1 MNDPSSTPPPA
12 SEPLF
17 DRTLRNGILFIQLP
31 ARLTVQQAVALRAG
45 FPAWMDQAGD
55 LRGLV
60 LDFGRTAII
69 DSSGIGALVGIVRA
83 AKEHSLPLSAWSLH
97 RPVALALQMTG
108 LETVVPL
115 TAHTEG
121 LLPRPPRADDQRPP
135 LTHPSVRSGIKR
147 FMDICGATLGLG
159 LTGLL
164 FIPLAIAIRLDSPGP
179 ILFSQIRCGWM
190 GRRFRIWKF
199 RSMVSNAE
207 ALKTTV
213 VNQAQGAF
221 FKNEN
226 DPRITRVGRFLRKTS
241 LDELPQFWNVLIGD
255 MSLIGTRPA
264 TPDEVQRY
272 AIPSW
277 QRFDVRPGLSGEW
290 QVSGRSA
297 IRDFEDVIRLDLR
310 YQENWSLWYDL
321 KIIVKTVL
329 VLFSK
334 NSGAA

>member
-1 MNDPSSTPPPA
+1 MMGGPTPPA
-12 SEPLF
+12 SF
-17 DRTLRNGILFIQLP
+17 VRTVRNGVLILQLP
-31 ARLTVQQAVALRAG
+31 PRLTVSEAVEFRSG
-45 FPAWMDQAGD
+45 FPGWLAEVEG
-55 LRGLV
+55 LRQVL
-60 LDFGRTAII
+60 LDFGRTAVI
-69 DSSGIGALVGIVRA
+69 DSSGIGALVGVIKTAQERA
-83 AKEHSLPLSAWSLH
+83 VPLAAWSLN
-97 RPVALALQMTG
+97 RQVFLALQVTG
-108 LETVVPL
+108 LEKVLPIA
-115 TAHTEG
+115 AHSEG
-121 LLPRPPRADDQRPP
+121 LLPQLSHTEDQRPP

-147 FMDICGATLGLG
+147 CLDVGGALVGLG
-159 LTGLL
+159 ITAVL
-164 FIPLAIAIRLDSPGP
+164 FLPIALAIRLDSPGP
-179 ILFSQIRCGWM
+179 ILFSQMRCGWM
-190 GRRFRIWKF
+190 GRHFRIWKF

-207 ALKTTV
+207 KLKASV

-226 DPRITRVGRFLRKTS
+226 DPRITRVGRILRKTS

-264 TPDEVQRY
+264 TPDEVRRY

-290 QVSGRSA
+290 QVSGRSS

-310 YQENWSLWYDL
+310 YQEKWSLGYDL
-321 KIIVKTVL
+321 KLILRTFL